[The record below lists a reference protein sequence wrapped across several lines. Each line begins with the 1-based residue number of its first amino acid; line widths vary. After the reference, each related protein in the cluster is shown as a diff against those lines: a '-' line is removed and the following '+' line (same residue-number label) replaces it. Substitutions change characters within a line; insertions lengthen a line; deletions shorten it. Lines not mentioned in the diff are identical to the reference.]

1 MLEIPSFY
9 TCVPK
14 TAIIYEVRF
23 LRYRVRQTEKWKKH
37 LEMSSF
43 YTGVPKITI
52 YASWD
57 IDCDRHKFLSF
68 WAIFCPSPSYQP
80 KKSKFWKHQ
89 KKPGYII
96 ILHECTTNDNY
107 MMYGSGVMEWD
118 RIFCHFELFFCPFI
132 PLTTQK
138 IKILKKMKKILG
150 DTIILQMCIINQSH
164 MMYGSCNI
172 RHDGQSFRHF
182 GPFFAL

>member
-14 TAIIYEVRF
+14 TTIIYEVRF
-23 LRYRVRQTEKWKKH
+23 LRYQVRQTEKWKKH

-43 YTGVPKITI
+43 YTGVPEITI
-52 YASWD
+52 YACWD

-68 WAIFCPSPSYQP
+68 WAIFCPSPSWQP

-89 KKPGYII
+89 KKPVYII
-96 ILHECTTNDNY
+96 ILRECTTNDNY

-118 RIFCHFELFFCPFI
+118 RIFCHFELFFLPFY
-132 PLTTQK
+132 PPNNPE
-138 IKILKKMKKILG
+138 
-150 DTIILQMCIINQSH
+150 NQNSEKNEKNTRRYYHFADVYHKSKSH
-164 MMYGSCNI
+164 NVW
-172 RHDGQSFRHF
+172 F
-182 GPFFAL
+182 L